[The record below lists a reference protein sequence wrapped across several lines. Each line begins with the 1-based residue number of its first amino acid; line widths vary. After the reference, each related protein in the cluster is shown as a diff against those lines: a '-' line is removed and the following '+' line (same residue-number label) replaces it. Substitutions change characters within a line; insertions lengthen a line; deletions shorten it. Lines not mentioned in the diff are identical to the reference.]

1 MGMNSAPNPD
11 QTDMAQ
17 IPSLKALWAET
28 LGDPQICIAVLD
40 GPVDRAHPSLAAAN
54 LSELQTLASG
64 APDGGAAARR
74 GAAMQPEAATQHG
87 THIASVIFCQHDGP
101 VKGIAP
107 RCRGV
112 SVPVFSDGPDGSIA
126 PCSQLDLARAISQA
140 IEAGAHIINIS
151 GGELTPSGSAHPLLA
166 DAVQKC
172 AERDVLIVAAT
183 GNEGCDCLHIPGAL
197 PSVLAVGAMNA
208 FGLPLAFGNWGAQ
221 YRAQGILAPGENIV
235 GAKPDGGTVAQSGT
249 SFATPIVSGVAGLL
263 LALQLKLG
271 WQPTPQGV
279 RAALLESAYTCDPQ
293 VFSDCRP
300 FLVGGLDIAGAH
312 RLIRQGREEAAVRVT
327 AADSRVLASATPV
340 PEAPYGEPPR
350 LREGDVAP
358 DVSVQDHT
366 GRWTRMSDYRGK
378 SVVLWFY
385 PRADTPG

>member
-1 MGMNSAPNPD
+1 
-11 QTDMAQ
+11 
-17 IPSLKALWAET
+17 
-28 LGDPQICIAVLD
+28 
-40 GPVDRAHPSLAAAN
+40 
-54 LSELQTLASG
+54 
-64 APDGGAAARR
+64 
-74 GAAMQPEAATQHG
+74 
-87 THIASVIFCQHDGP
+87 
-101 VKGIAP
+101 
-107 RCRGV
+107 
-112 SVPVFSDGPDGSIA
+112 
-126 PCSQLDLARAISQA
+126 
-140 IEAGAHIINIS
+140 
-151 GGELTPSGSAHPLLA
+151 
-166 DAVQKC
+166 
-172 AERDVLIVAAT
+172 
-183 GNEGCDCLHIPGAL
+183 
-197 PSVLAVGAMNA
+197 MNA
-208 FGLPLAFGNWGAQ
+208 LGLPLAFGNWGAQ
-221 YRAQGILAPGENIV
+221 YRTQGILAPGENIV

-271 WQPTPQGV
+271 WRPTPQGV

-312 RLIRQGREEAAVRVT
+312 RLIRQGRKEAAVRSAVG
-327 AADSRVLASATPV
+327 DSRVLASATPV

-358 DVSVQDHT
+358 DVSVQDCA